1 MKRVFIQ
8 ARCKYPHGGALAN
21 YIQNLAKAISNAG
34 YEVILAVDINLDYD
48 LSEVICLNKSIT
60 IIPVMP
66 SEDSI
71 IRQRQRESGY
81 CDERLGIIKKYQIDK
96 NDRVIVLGLRNE
108 YFLKQ
113 LFNYGKIVGFKT
125 ICAVLE
131 LFAPEDFN
139 TKEEYERFIYAI
151 GEVYTQSDAILS
163 ISEYID
169 NYFMKK
175 GVRVFRLPPM
185 VDSAE
190 HEIKLKKVDKC
201 RVIIPSQKDS
211 FHFMLEAFEGLT
223 DAEIEKI
230 EIHLCGIKET
240 FLEEIMKTSSW
251 NRIKECTVVHP
262 WMKYEELNELYQ
274 RMHFLLIAR
283 NECQRTKANFPSK
296 VPEAMALGVVPIVSV
311 VGDYTKYYLRDE
323 IDSIFIDGDSVGEIK
338 KSIRKAIYMSPEE
351 YGSYSRNA
359 YKTAKERFDYHA
371 WALQINSMLEDV

>member
-48 LSEVICLNKSIT
+48 SSEVIRLNRPIT

-66 SEDSI
+66 SEDPV

-81 CDERLGIIKKYQIDK
+81 CDERLGILKNYHIDEH
-96 NDRVIVLGLRNE
+96 DRVIVLGLRNE

-113 LFNYGKIVGFKT
+113 LFAYGKMVGFKT

-139 TKEEYERFIYAI
+139 TREEYERFIYAI
-151 GEVYTQSDAILS
+151 GEVCTQSDAILS

-169 NYFMKK
+169 NYFIGK

-185 VDSAE
+185 VDSTE
-190 HEIKLKKVDKC
+190 HGVKLKEMDKF

-211 FHFMLEAFEGLT
+211 FISMLRAFEELT
-223 DAEIEKI
+223 DAEIERL
-230 EIHLCGIKET
+230 EIHLCGIKDA
-240 FLEEIMKTSSW
+240 FWEEVMKTSAW
-251 NRIKECTVVHP
+251 NRIKKYTVVHP

-311 VGDYTKYYLRDE
+311 VGDYTKYYLRNE
-323 IDSIFIDGDSVGEIK
+323 IDSIFIEGDSVGEIK
-338 KSIRKAIYMSPEE
+338 KALRKAIHMSLKE
-351 YGSYSRNA
+351 YENYSRNA
-359 YKTAKERFDYHA
+359 YETAKERFDYHS
-371 WALQINSMLEDV
+371 WALQINGMMEGV